1 MDDVRLRGNKKM
13 IVKMIANG
21 ASRKLCA
28 RDASG
33 PLSLRERVRVRGVED
48 QRLWIL
54 PNPLT
59 PALSRRERE

>member
-1 MDDVRLRGNKKM
+1 M
-13 IVKMIANG
+13 IVNMLANG